1 AQDPALRHGGGR
13 GLNTQETY
21 GALGLSEWEYGRIL
35 DLMGRE
41 PNYLELSLFSVMW
54 SEHCGYKNSRPLL
67 RRFPNEGPRVL
78 QGPGENAGV
87 VSLGDGWALAFKM
100 ESHNHPSAV
109 EPYEGAA
116 TGVGGIIRDILA
128 MGARP
133 VALLDSLRLGPL
145 DEERNRY
152 LFREVVRGIGGY
164 GNAVGVPTVGG
175 EVEFSPAYSGN
186 PLVNAMCVGV
196 IRVDDLMRS
205 RATGEEN
212 AIVLL
217 GSKTGRDGIHGATF
231 ASDELTEES
240 ESKRSNVQVGDPF
253 AEKMLIE
260 CCLKL
265 LEDDLLVSL
274 QDLGAAGITS
284 SASEM
289 AASGGV
295 GIDIE
300 VEKVPRREV
309 GMEPW
314 EVMISESQER
324 MLAVVEPGKV
334 EEALALA
341 RRYGIGGTVV
351 GRVAGHGDLRVV
363 ENGEVVGTVPAEHL
377 ADAPAYEREVVRPAY
392 LDEVQRFDVAEIPE
406 PEDHNQVLLKMLSH
420 PNGRSRRSIFA
431 QYDHQVGTD
440 TVVLPGA
447 DAAVMRVKGTGRG
460 FAVTTDGRGRHCY
473 LDSRGGG
480 AATVAEAYRNLSCV
494 GAEPVA
500 VTDCLNFGSPE
511 KPDGYYQL
519 AECIEG
525 MSEACEALGTP
536 VVSGNVSLF
545 NETDRG
551 PIYPTPTVGMVGVFE
566 DVGRHATPSFKRE
579 GDMVVLIGPLPP
591 VRAEFPASVENS
603 ISGSSYL
610 EIVHG
615 QVRGLPPRANLSEEK
630 RCGDLVRDMIRTGL
644 VDTAH
649 DVSGGGD
656 AVALAEMALA
666 GGIGFDFDGEVDVQ
680 GAPNGLRVDGYPV
693 RADAFLFGE
702 RPGMYL
708 IAFPKERW
716 DDVQAALSRFAYDWL
731 GNTGGRRFKIGDL
744 IDLDLEDLKAAYE
757 RDLFGVPGEAVGGSE
772 AVG

>member
-1 AQDPALRHGGGR
+1 
-13 GLNTQETY
+13 
-21 GALGLSEWEYGRIL
+21 
-35 DLMGRE
+35 MGRA

-67 RRFPNEGPRVL
+67 KRFPNEGARVV

-87 VSLGDGWALAFKM
+87 VEVGEGWAVAFKM

-133 VALLDSLRLGPL
+133 VALLDSLRFGPL
-145 DEERNRY
+145 GEERSRY

-175 EVEFSPAYSGN
+175 EVEFAEAYSGN
-186 PLVNAMCVGV
+186 PLVNAMCVGL
-196 IRVDDLMRS
+196 IRTDDLMRAS
-205 RATGEEN
+205 ATGEGN
-212 AIVLL
+212 LVVLL

-253 AEKMLIE
+253 CEKMLIE

-265 LEDDLLVSL
+265 LDRGLLVSL

-289 AASGGV
+289 AAKGGV
-295 GIDIE
+295 GIEIE
-300 VEKVPRREV
+300 TDRVPLREG

-324 MLAVVEPGKV
+324 MLAIVAPEKV
-334 EEALALA
+334 DEVLKLAE
-341 RRYGIGGTVV
+341 RYELVGAIV
-351 GRVAGHGDLRVV
+351 GRVAGHGDLRVL
-363 ENGEVVGTVPAEHL
+363 NKGEVVGTVPAGHL
-377 ADAPAYEREVVRPAY
+377 ADAPVYERDVVRPQY
-392 LDEVQRFDVAEIPE
+392 LDDVPELDLDELPE
-406 PEDHNQVLLKMLSH
+406 PEDYNTVLLQMLGH
-420 PNGRSRRSIFA
+420 PNLRSRRPIFT

-440 TVVLPGA
+440 TVILPGA
-447 DAAVMRVKGTGRG
+447 DAAVMRIKDTNLG

-473 LDSRGGG
+473 LDPRGGG

-525 MSEACEALGTP
+525 MSRACEVFGTP
-536 VVSGNVSLF
+536 VVSGNVSLY

-551 PIYPTPTVGMVGVFE
+551 AIYPTPTVGMVGVMK
-566 DVGRHATPSFKRE
+566 DVNRHATPAFKRE
-579 GDMVVLIGPLPP
+579 GDLVMIVGGVNEELSF
-591 VRAEFPASVENS
+591 A
-603 ISGSSYL
+603 GSEYL
-610 EIVHG
+610 EVVHG
-615 QVRGLPPRANLSEEK
+615 RVAGRFPKPDIVEERAYSDLVRGLVER
-630 RCGDLVRDMIRTGL
+630 GL
-644 VDTAH
+644 IDTAH
-649 DVSGGGD
+649 DISGGGELF
-656 AVALAEMALA
+656 ALAEMAIS
-666 GGIGFDFDGEVDVQ
+666 GGVGFAYDEEE
-680 GAPNGLRVDGYPV
+680 LEH
-693 RADAFLFGE
+693 FLEYTRRPDLSFFGE
-702 RPGMYL
+702 TGASFL
-708 IAFPKERW
+708 IAFPEERW
-716 DDVQAALSRFAYDWL
+716 EEMQDALGVADQSGVSWVAYDHV
-731 GNTGGRRFKIGDL
+731 GRTGGNRFRVGNH
-744 IDLDLEDLKAAYE
+744 IDLGLNDLRGAYE
-757 RDLFGVPGEAVGGSE
+757 RDLFEAHVPEGGHI
-772 AVG
+772 G

>member
-1 AQDPALRHGGGR
+1 
-13 GLNTQETY
+13 
-21 GALGLSEWEYGRIL
+21 
-35 DLMGRE
+35 MGRE

-87 VSLGDGWALAFKM
+87 VEVGDGWALAFKM

-133 VALLDSLRLGPL
+133 VALLDSLRFGPL

-175 EVEFSPAYSGN
+175 EVEFSHAYSGN
-186 PLVNAMCVGV
+186 PLVNAMCVGL

-205 RATGEEN
+205 RATGEGN
-212 AIVLL
+212 AVVLL

-240 ESKRSNVQVGDPF
+240 ESRRSNVQVGDPF

-260 CCLKL
+260 CCLEL
-265 LEDDLLVSL
+265 LKQDLLVSL

-289 AASGGV
+289 AAGGGV

-300 VEKVPRREV
+300 VEKVPRRET

-324 MLAVVEPGKV
+324 MLAVVEPEKV
-334 EEALALA
+334 DEALALA
-341 RRYGIGGTVV
+341 QRFGIGGTVV
-351 GRVAGHGDLRVV
+351 GRVAEHGDLRVV
-363 ENGEVVGTVPAEHL
+363 ENGEVAGTVPAEHL
-377 ADAPAYEREVVRPAY
+377 ADAPVYEREVVRPAY
-392 LDEVQRFDVAEIPE
+392 LDEVQNFDVGEIPE
-406 PEDHNQVLLKMLSH
+406 PEDYNEVLLEMLSH
-420 PNGRSRRSIFA
+420 PNLLSRRSIYN
-431 QYDHQVGTD
+431 QYDHQVGTN

-447 DAAVMRVKGTGRG
+447 DAAVMRIKGTKRG
-460 FAVTTDGRGRHCY
+460 FAVTTDGRGRHCF
-473 LDSRGGG
+473 LDPRGGG

-525 MSEACEALGTP
+525 MSEACEAFGTP

-566 DVGRHATPSFKRE
+566 DVGRHATPAFKRE
-579 GDMVVLIGPLPP
+579 GDMVVVIGKGWRSSL
-591 VRAEFPASVENS
+591 A
-603 ISGSSYL
+603 GSEYL
-610 EIVHG
+610 ET
-615 QVRGLPPRANLSEEK
+615 VRGEAVGRPPTPDLVAEK
-630 RCGDLVRDMIRTGL
+630 EYADLVRHLITDGL
-644 VDTAH
+644 IDTAH
-649 DVSGGGD
+649 DVSAGGEI
-656 AVALAEMALA
+656 VALAEMALA
-666 GGIGFDFDGEVDVQ
+666 GGLGIEYEDIEIEGLI
-680 GAPNGLRVDGYPV
+680 NGKGGG
-693 RADAFLFGE
+693 RADTGLFGE
-702 RPGMYL
+702 GGLSFIVAIPD
-708 IAFPKERW
+708 ERW
-716 DDVQAALSRFAYDWL
+716 DDLQKAL
-731 GNTGGRRFKIGDL
+731 GNVPYDSIAIVGGDRLILPGL
-744 IDLDLEDLKAAYE
+744 IDVGLDEMRDAHE

>member
-1 AQDPALRHGGGR
+1 
-13 GLNTQETY
+13 
-21 GALGLSEWEYGRIL
+21 
-35 DLMGRE
+35 MGRA

-67 RRFPNEGPRVL
+67 GRFPDQGARVV

-87 VSLGDGWALAFKM
+87 VEVGDGWALAFKM

-133 VALLDSLRLGPL
+133 VALFDSLRFGPL
-145 DEERNRY
+145 DEERSRY

-175 EVEFSPAYSGN
+175 EVEFAGAYSGN
-186 PLVNAMCVGV
+186 PLVNAMCIGL
-196 IRVDDLMRS
+196 IRTEDLVRS
-205 RATGEEN
+205 SATGEGN
-212 AIVLL
+212 LVVLL

-253 AEKMLIE
+253 CEKMLIE
-260 CCLKL
+260 CCLEL
-265 LEDDLLVSL
+265 LDRGLLVSL

-289 AASGGV
+289 AAKGGV
-295 GIDIE
+295 GIEIE
-300 VEKVPRREV
+300 TDKVPLRES

-324 MLAVVEPGKV
+324 MLAVVEPEKADEVLRLAERYELVGK
-334 EEALALA
+334 
-341 RRYGIGGTVV
+341 VV
-351 GRVAGHGDLRVV
+351 GRVAGHGDLRVLDQ
-363 ENGEVVGTVPAEHL
+363 GEVVGTVPAEHL
-377 ADAPAYEREVVRPAY
+377 ADAPVYEREVVRPEY
-392 LDEVQRFDVAEIPE
+392 LDAVEDLDLDELPQ
-406 PEDHNQVLLKMLSH
+406 PEDYNAVLLKMLGH
-420 PNGRSRRSIFA
+420 PNLRSRRPIFA

-440 TVVLPGA
+440 SVVLPGA
-447 DAAVMRVKGTGRG
+447 DAAVMRIKDTKLG
-460 FAVTTDGRGRHCY
+460 FAATTDGRGRHCY
-473 LDSRGGG
+473 LDPRGGG

-519 AECIEG
+519 VECIEG
-525 MSEACEALGTP
+525 MSEACEVFGTP

-551 PIYPTPTVGMVGVFE
+551 AIYPTPTVGMVGVFE
-566 DVGRHATPSFKRE
+566 DVNRHATPAFKRE
-579 GDMVVLIGPLPP
+579 GDQVVMIGSGP
-591 VRAEFPASVENS
+591 RASLA
-603 ISGSSYL
+603 GSEYL

-615 QVRGLPPRANLSEEK
+615 RAAGKPLEPNLAAEK
-630 RCGDLVRDMIRTGL
+630 ETADLVRELIESGI

-649 DVSGGGD
+649 DVSGGGEIV
-656 AVALAEMALA
+656 AVAEMALA
-666 GGIGFDFDGEVDVQ
+666 GDLGIEYAKGELERMTAHL
-680 GAPNGLRVDGYPV
+680 GRG
-693 RADAFLFGE
+693 RADAALFGE
-702 RPGMYL
+702 DSGVFIVAVPE
-708 IAFPKERW
+708 ERW
-716 DDVQAALSRFAYDWL
+716 
-731 GNTGGRRFKIGDL
+731 GDL
-744 IDLDLEDLKAAYE
+744 EEVLLGAACYDDWIGTVGGDRIKVGDAIDVNLSDLKVAYE
-757 RDLFGVPGEAVGGSE
+757 RDLFEQHAPEGGHI
-772 AVG
+772 G

>member
-1 AQDPALRHGGGR
+1 
-13 GLNTQETY
+13 
-21 GALGLSEWEYGRIL
+21 LGLSEWEYERIL

-133 VALLDSLRLGPL
+133 VALLDSYASGRW
-145 DEERNRY
+145 RRSATATCSA
-152 LFREVVRGIGGY
+152 RSCAASGGT
-164 GNAVGVPTVGG
+164 ATPSACRPSGG
-175 EVEFSPAYSGN
+175 GRVLAGLLGN
-186 PLVNAMCVGV
+186 PLVNAMCVGL

-205 RATGEEN
+205 RATGEGN
-212 AIVLL
+212 AVVLL

-265 LEDDLLVSL
+265 LEEDLLVSL

-300 VEKVPRREV
+300 VEKVPRRET

-324 MLAVVEPGKV
+324 MLAVAEPEKV
-334 EEALALA
+334 DEALALA

-351 GRVAGHGDLRVV
+351 GSVAGHGDLRVI
-363 ENGEVVGTVPAEHL
+363 EDGEVVGTVSAEHL

-392 LDEVQRFDVAEIPE
+392 LDEVQKLDVAEIPE
-406 PEDHNQVLLKMLSH
+406 PENFNEVLLKMLSH
-420 PNGRSRRSIFA
+420 PNLRSRRSIFT
-431 QYDHQVGTD
+431 QYDHQVGTN

-447 DAAVMRVKGTGRG
+447 DAAVMRVKGTERG

-473 LDSRGGG
+473 LDPRGGG

-525 MSEACEALGTP
+525 MSEACEAFGTP

-551 PIYPTPTVGMVGVFE
+551 PDLP
-566 DVGRHATPSFKRE
+566 DAHRRHGRRLRGRGPARDPGFKRE
-579 GDMVVLIGPLPP
+579 GDMVVMIGPRLPA
-591 VRAEFPASVENS
+591 VEFPRHAARSSTGDRHGASRE
-603 ISGSSYL
+603 
-610 EIVHG
+610 
-615 QVRGLPPRANLSEEK
+615 PPEPTSPRK
-630 RCGDLVRDMIRTGL
+630 RSRT
-644 VDTAH
+644 
-649 DVSGGGD
+649 
-656 AVALAEMALA
+656 
-666 GGIGFDFDGEVDVQ
+666 
-680 GAPNGLRVDGYPV
+680 
-693 RADAFLFGE
+693 
-702 RPGMYL
+702 
-708 IAFPKERW
+708 W
-716 DDVQAALSRFAYDWL
+716 
-731 GNTGGRRFKIGDL
+731 
-744 IDLDLEDLKAAYE
+744 
-757 RDLFGVPGEAVGGSE
+757 
-772 AVG
+772 

>member
-1 AQDPALRHGGGR
+1 MNL
-13 GLNTQETY
+13 QETY
-21 GALGLSEWEYGRIL
+21 SSLGISDYEYGRIL
-35 DLMGRE
+35 ELMGRA

-67 RRFPNEGPRVL
+67 RRFPNTGPRVL

-87 VSLGDGWALAFKM
+87 VEVGDGWALAFKM

-133 VALLDSLRLGPL
+133 VALMNSLRFGPL
-145 DEERNRY
+145 DGDRRDEERNRY

-175 EVEFSPAYSGN
+175 EVEFAESYSGN
-186 PLVNAMCVGV
+186 PLVNAMCVGL
-196 IRVDDLMRS
+196 IRTEDLMS
-205 RATGEEN
+205 AQATGEGN
-212 AIVLL
+212 LVVLL

-240 ESKRSNVQVGDPF
+240 GSKRSNVQVGDPF
-253 AEKMLIE
+253 CEKMVIE

-265 LEDDLLVSL
+265 LADGLLVAL

-295 GIDIE
+295 GIEIE
-300 VEKVPRREV
+300 TDKIPLRES

-324 MLAVVEPGKV
+324 MLAVVEPDKADMVLRMV
-334 EEALALA
+334 E
-341 RRYGIGGTVV
+341 RYELVGAVV
-351 GRVAGHGDLRVV
+351 GRVADHGELRVIHD
-363 ENGEVVGTVPAEHL
+363 GEVVGSVPAGYL
-377 ADAPAYEREVVRPAY
+377 ADAPVYEREVIRPAY
-392 LDEVQRFDVAEIPE
+392 LDEIPKLNFNKLPQPDDYNE
-406 PEDHNQVLLKMLSH
+406 VLLRTLSH
-420 PNGRSRRSIFA
+420 PNLCSRRSIYT

-447 DAAVMRVKGTGRG
+447 DAAVMRIKGTKLG
-460 FAVTTDGRGRHCY
+460 FAITTDGRGRHCY
-473 LDSRGGG
+473 LDPRGGG

-511 KPDGYYQL
+511 KREGYYQL

-536 VVSGNVSLF
+536 VVSGNVSLY
-545 NETDRG
+545 NETERG
-551 PIYPTPTVGMVGVFE
+551 AIYPTPVVGMVGVFE
-566 DVGRHATPSFKRE
+566 DVSRHATPGFKRE
-579 GDMVVLIGPLPP
+579 GDLVIVLGGGKTDPNISPLAGSEYLSIFHGELG
-591 VRAEFPASVENS
+591 RAPARLD
-603 ISGSSYL
+603 IK
-610 EIVHG
+610 
-615 QVRGLPPRANLSEEK
+615 EEK
-630 RCGDLVRDMIRTGL
+630 RAGEFVRHLIHTGL

-649 DVSGGGD
+649 DLSGGGL
-656 AVALAEMALA
+656 AVALAEMSLI
-666 GGIGFDFDGEVDVQ
+666 GGIGVDFYHAEALD
-680 GAPNGLRVDGYPV
+680 RRTGYV
-693 RADAFLFGE
+693 KERLFGE
-702 RPGMYL
+702 SHGGYIVAVPE
-708 IAFPKERW
+708 ERW
-716 DDVQAALSRFAYDWL
+716 EEMQRALLGGTEHGSFGYDQFAT
-731 GNTGGRRFKIGDL
+731 TGGDRFEIGDL
-744 IDLDLEDLKAAYE
+744 IDVSVDDLRNAYE
-757 RDLFGVPGEAVGGSE
+757 RDLFESYAPEGGHVG
-772 AVG
+772 

>member
-1 AQDPALRHGGGR
+1 
-13 GLNTQETY
+13 
-21 GALGLSEWEYGRIL
+21 
-35 DLMGRE
+35 MGRA

-67 RRFPNEGPRVL
+67 KRFPNEGERVV

-87 VSLGDGWALAFKM
+87 VEVGEGWAVAFKM

-133 VALLDSLRLGPL
+133 VALLDSLRFGPL
-145 DEERNRY
+145 EEERSRY

-175 EVEFSPAYSGN
+175 EVEFAEAYSGN
-186 PLVNAMCVGV
+186 PLVNAMCVGLV
-196 IRVDDLMRS
+196 RTEDLVRS
-205 RATGEEN
+205 SATGEGN
-212 AIVLL
+212 LVVLL

-240 ESKRSNVQVGDPF
+240 ESRRSNVQVGDPF
-253 AEKMLIE
+253 CEKMLIE

-265 LEDDLLVSL
+265 LDEDLLVSL

-289 AASGGV
+289 AAKGGV
-295 GIDIE
+295 GIEIE
-300 VEKVPRREV
+300 TDKVPLRES

-324 MLAVVEPGKV
+324 MLAIVTPEKADEVLNV
-334 EEALALA
+334 AA
-341 RRYGIGGTVV
+341 RYELVGAVV
-351 GRVAGHGDLRVV
+351 GRVAGHGDLRVIH
-363 ENGEVVGTVPAEHL
+363 NGETVGTIPAEHL
-377 ADAPAYEREVVRPAY
+377 ADAPVYERDVVRPEY
-392 LDEVQRFDVAEIPE
+392 LDVVSELDDVPE
-406 PEDHNQVLLKMLSH
+406 PEDYGAVLLRMLGH
-420 PNGRSRRSIFA
+420 PNLRSRRPIFT

-447 DAAVMRVKGTGRG
+447 DAAVMRIKGTDLG

-473 LDSRGGG
+473 LDPRGGG

-525 MSEACEALGTP
+525 MSEACEVFGTP
-536 VVSGNVSLF
+536 VVSGNVSLY
-545 NETDRG
+545 NETDLG
-551 PIYPTPTVGMVGVFE
+551 AIYPTPTVGMVGVLE
-566 DVGRHATPSFKRE
+566 DVNRHATPAFKRE
-579 GDMVVLIGPLPP
+579 GDLVVVIGRGSP
-591 VRAEFPASVENS
+591 VSLAG
-603 ISGSSYL
+603 SGYL

-615 QVRGLPPRANLSEEK
+615 RVTGKPPNSELICEKELADLLRGMVRS
-630 RCGDLVRDMIRTGL
+630 GL

-649 DVSGGGD
+649 DISGGGEI
-656 AVALAEMALA
+656 VTVAEMALA
-666 GGIGFDFDGEVDVQ
+666 GGLGMRYSEGEFESKIAGQGGGRTDV
-680 GAPNGLRVDGYPV
+680 A
-693 RADAFLFGE
+693 LFGE
-702 RPGMYL
+702 ESG
-708 IAFPKERW
+708 AFIVAIPRERW
-716 DDVQAALSRFAYDWL
+716 ADFQAAVPGNIGYDQI
-731 GNTGGRRFKIGDL
+731 GTVGGDRLTFPGL
-744 IDLDLEDLKAAYE
+744 LDLGLSDLKSAYE
-757 RDLFGVPGEAVGGSE
+757 RDLFEAHAPEGGHF
-772 AVG
+772 G

>member
-1 AQDPALRHGGGR
+1 M
-13 GLNTQETY
+13 QETY
-21 GALGLSEWEYGRIL
+21 SALGISDFEYDRIL
-35 DLMGRE
+35 ELMGRA

-67 RRFPNEGPRVL
+67 GRFPNTGPRVL

-87 VSLGDGWALAFKM
+87 VEVGDGWALAFKM

-133 VALLDSLRLGPL
+133 VALMNSLRFGPT

-175 EVEFSPAYSGN
+175 EVEFAERYSGN
-186 PLVNAMCVGV
+186 PLVNAMCVGL
-196 IRVDDLMRS
+196 IRTEDLMS
-205 RATGEEN
+205 ARATGEGN
-212 AIVLL
+212 LVVLL

-231 ASDELTEES
+231 ASDELSEES

-253 AEKMLIE
+253 CEKMVIE
-260 CCLKL
+260 CCLKML
-265 LEDDLLVSL
+265 ADGLLVAL

-295 GIDIE
+295 GIEIE
-300 VEKVPRREV
+300 TDRIPLRES

-324 MLAVVEPGKV
+324 MLAVVEPDKADAV
-334 EEALALA
+334 LAMA
-341 RRYGIGGTVV
+341 ERYGLAGAVV
-351 GRVAGHGDLRVV
+351 GRVADHGELRVIHD
-363 ENGEVVGTVPAEHL
+363 GEVFGSVPAEYL
-377 ADAPAYEREVVRPAY
+377 ADAPVYEREVARPSY
-392 LDEVQRFDVAEIPE
+392 LDEIPNLNLNE
-406 PEDHNQVLLKMLSH
+406 LPQPEDYNGVLLKMLAH
-420 PNGRSRRSIFA
+420 PNLCSRRSIYT

-440 TVVLPGA
+440 AVVLPGA
-447 DAAVMRVKGTGRG
+447 DAAVMRIKGTKLG
-460 FAVTTDGRGRHCY
+460 FAITTDGRGRHCY
-473 LDSRGGG
+473 LDPRGGG

-511 KPDGYYQL
+511 KREGYYQL

-525 MSEACEALGTP
+525 VSEACEAFGTP
-536 VVSGNVSLF
+536 VVSGNVSLY
-545 NETDRG
+545 NETERG
-551 PIYPTPTVGMVGVFE
+551 AIYPTPTVGMVGTFD
-566 DVGRHATPSFKRE
+566 DVNRHATPGFKRE
-579 GDMVVLIGPLPP
+579 GDMVVVIG
-591 VRAEFPASVENS
+591 
-603 ISGSSYL
+603 SGSHVSLAGSDYL

-615 QVRGLPPRANLSEEK
+615 RVAGKPLEPNLRAEK
-630 RCGDLVRDMIRTGL
+630 KTADLVREMVRSGL

-649 DVSGGGD
+649 DISGGGEI
-656 AVALAEMALA
+656 VSVAEMALA
-666 GGIGFDFDGEVDVQ
+666 GGLGIEYCEGELERMVAGQ
-680 GAPNGLRVDGYPV
+680 GGG
-693 RADAFLFGE
+693 RADVAFFGE
-702 RPGMYL
+702 APGEF
-708 IAFPKERW
+708 IVAVPEERW
-716 DDVQAALSRFAYDWL
+716 DELQDALRGVAGYDQI
-731 GNTGGRRFKIGDL
+731 GTVGGDRFKIGDL
-744 IDLDLEDLKAAYE
+744 IDLGVRDLREAYE
-757 RDLFGVPGEAVGGSE
+757 RDLFETYAPEGGHVG
-772 AVG
+772 

>member
-1 AQDPALRHGGGR
+1 MNL
-13 GLNTQETY
+13 QETY
-21 GALGLSEWEYGRIL
+21 SSLGISDYEYGRIL
-35 DLMGRE
+35 ELMGRA

-67 RRFPNEGPRVL
+67 RRFPNAGPRVL

-87 VSLGDGWALAFKM
+87 VEVGDGWALAFKM

-133 VALLDSLRLGPL
+133 VALMNSLRFGPL
-145 DEERNRY
+145 DGDRQDEERNRY

-175 EVEFSPAYSGN
+175 EVEFAESYSGN
-186 PLVNAMCVGV
+186 PLVNAMCVGL
-196 IRVDDLMRS
+196 IRIEDLMS
-205 RATGEEN
+205 AQATGEGN
-212 AIVLL
+212 LVVLL

-231 ASDELTEES
+231 ASDELSEES

-253 AEKMLIE
+253 CEKMVIE

-265 LEDDLLVSL
+265 LSDGLLVAL

-295 GIDIE
+295 GIEIE
-300 VEKVPRREV
+300 TDRIPLRES

-324 MLAVVEPGKV
+324 MLAVVEPDKADEV
-334 EEALALA
+334 LRMAE
-341 RRYGIGGTVV
+341 RYELVGAVV
-351 GRVAGHGDLRVV
+351 GRVADHRELRVV
-363 ENGEVVGTVPAEHL
+363 HDGEVVGSVPAGYL
-377 ADAPAYEREVVRPAY
+377 ADAPVYEREVTRPAY
-392 LDEVQRFDVAEIPE
+392 LDEVPKLNFNKLPQPDDYNE
-406 PEDHNQVLLKMLSH
+406 VLLKMLAH
-420 PNGRSRRSIFA
+420 PNLCSRRSIYT

-447 DAAVMRVKGTGRG
+447 DAAVMRIKGTKLG
-460 FAVTTDGRGRHCY
+460 FAITTDGRGRHCY
-473 LDSRGGG
+473 LDPRGGG

-511 KPDGYYQL
+511 KREGYYQL

-525 MSEACEALGTP
+525 MSEACEVFGTP
-536 VVSGNVSLF
+536 VVSGNVSLY
-545 NETDRG
+545 NETERG
-551 PIYPTPTVGMVGVFE
+551 AIYPTPTVGMVGVFE
-566 DVGRHATPSFKRE
+566 DVERHATPGFKRE
-579 GDMVVLIGPLPP
+579 GDLVIELGGGETDPNISPL
-591 VRAEFPASVENS
+591 A
-603 ISGSSYL
+603 GSEYL
-610 EIVHG
+610 SIVHG
-615 QVRGLPPRANLSEEK
+615 ELGRPPARADLKEEK
-630 RCGDLVRDMIRTGL
+630 RAGEFVRHLIRSGL

-649 DVSGGGD
+649 DLSGGGL

-666 GGIGFDFDGEVDVQ
+666 GGIGVDLYPTE
-680 GAPNGLRVDGYPV
+680 ALDRRTGYV
-693 RADAFLFGE
+693 KERLFGE
-702 RPGMYL
+702 SDGGYL
-708 IAFPKERW
+708 ITVPEERW
-716 DDVQAALSRFAYDWL
+716 EEMQRVLLGGTEHGSFAYDQIAT
-731 GNTGGRRFKIGDL
+731 TGGDRFEIGDL
-744 IDLDLEDLKAAYE
+744 IDVSVHKLREAYE
-757 RDLFGVPGEAVGGSE
+757 RDLFETYAPEGGHVG
-772 AVG
+772 

>member
-1 AQDPALRHGGGR
+1 M
-13 GLNTQETY
+13 
-21 GALGLSEWEYGRIL
+21 GLSEWEYGRIL
-35 DLMGRE
+35 ELMGRE

-87 VSLGDGWALAFKM
+87 VEVGDGWALAFKM

-133 VALLDSLRLGPL
+133 VALLDSLRFGPL
-145 DEERNRY
+145 EEERNRY

-186 PLVNAMCVGV
+186 PLVNAMCVGL

-205 RATGEEN
+205 RATGEGN
-212 AIVLL
+212 AVVLL

-300 VEKVPRREV
+300 VEKVPRRES

-324 MLAVVEPGKV
+324 MLAVVEPEKV

-377 ADAPAYEREVVRPAY
+377 ADAPAYEREVVRPKY
-392 LDEVQRFDVAEIPE
+392 LDEVQGFDVAGLPE
-406 PEDHNQVLLKMLSH
+406 PEDFNEVLLKMLSH
-420 PNGRSRRSIFA
+420 PNGRSRRSIYR
-431 QYDHQVGTD
+431 QYDHEVGTS
-440 TVVLPGA
+440 TVVAPGA
-447 DAAVMRVKGTGRG
+447 DAAVMRIRGTRRG
-460 FAVTTDGRGRHCY
+460 FALTTDGRGRHCY
-473 LDSRGGG
+473 LDPRGGG
-480 AATVAEAYRNLSCV
+480 MATVAEAYRNLSCV

-525 MSEACEALGTP
+525 MSEACEVLGTP

-566 DVGRHATPSFKRE
+566 DVSRHATPAFKRE
-579 GDMVVLIGPLPP
+579 GDLVVAIGAGTP
-591 VRAEFPASVENS
+591 VSLA
-603 ISGSSYL
+603 GSDYL
-610 EIVHG
+610 EVIHG
-615 QVRGLPPRANLSEEK
+615 RVGGRPPEPSLDAEKATSDLVRGL
-630 RCGDLVRDMIRTGL
+630 VRDGI

-649 DVSGGGD
+649 DISAGGE
-656 AVALAEMALA
+656 AVAVAEMALA
-666 GGIGFDFDGEVDVQ
+666 GGLGLEYLEGEFERKVAGQGRGKADV
-680 GAPNGLRVDGYPV
+680 A
-693 RADAFLFGE
+693 LFGE
-702 RPGMYL
+702 EPG
-708 IAFPKERW
+708 AFLVAVPWERW
-716 DDVQAALSRFAYDWL
+716 AALQDALGGDVGYDQI
-731 GNTGGRRFKIGDL
+731 GTVGGDSVKIPGV
-744 IDLDLEDLKAAYE
+744 IDLSLSELREAHE
-757 RDLFGVPGEAVGGSE
+757 QDLFGVPGEVVGGAE

>member
-1 AQDPALRHGGGR
+1 
-13 GLNTQETY
+13 
-21 GALGLSEWEYGRIL
+21 
-35 DLMGRE
+35 LMGRA

-67 RRFPNEGPRVL
+67 KRFPNEGERVV

-87 VSLGDGWALAFKM
+87 VEVGEGWAVAFKM

-133 VALLDSLRLGPL
+133 VALLDSLRFGPL
-145 DEERNRY
+145 GEERSRY

-175 EVEFSPAYSGN
+175 EVEFAEAYSGN

-196 IRVDDLMRS
+196 IRTEDLVRS
-205 RATGEEN
+205 SATGEGN
-212 AIVLL
+212 LVVLL

-253 AEKMLIE
+253 CEKMLIE

-265 LEDDLLVSL
+265 LDEDLLVSL

-289 AASGGV
+289 AAKGGV
-295 GIDIE
+295 GIEIE
-300 VEKVPRREV
+300 TDKVPLRES

-324 MLAVVEPGKV
+324 MLAVVEPHKADEV
-334 EEALALA
+334 LELAE
-341 RRYGIGGTVV
+341 RYELVGAVV
-351 GRVAGHGDLRVV
+351 GSVADHGDLRVIHH
-363 ENGEVVGTVPAEHL
+363 GEVFGTVPAEHL
-377 ADAPAYEREVVRPAY
+377 ADAPVYEREVVRPSY
-392 LDEVQRFDVAEIPE
+392 LDEVQGVDLDHLSE
-406 PEDHNQVLLKMLSH
+406 PEDYNAVLLRMLGN
-420 PNGRSRRSIFA
+420 PNLRSRRSIFT

-447 DAAVMRVKGTGRG
+447 DAAVMRIKGTELG
-460 FAVTTDGRGRHCY
+460 FAVTTDGRGRHCF
-473 LDSRGGG
+473 LDPRGGG

-511 KPDGYYQL
+511 KPDGYFQL

-525 MSEACEALGTP
+525 MSEACEVFGTP
-536 VVSGNVSLF
+536 VVSGNVSLY

-551 PIYPTPTVGMVGVFE
+551 AIYPSPTVGMVGVMR
-566 DVGRHATPSFKRE
+566 DVNRHATPAFKRK
-579 GDMVVLIGPLPP
+579 GDRVMIVGGVGNGLSF
-591 VRAEFPASVENS
+591 A
-603 ISGSSYL
+603 GSEYL
-610 EIVHG
+610 EVMHG
-615 QVRGLPPRANLSEEK
+615 RVAGRIPVPDVSEEK
-630 RCGDLVRDMIRTGL
+630 AYADLIRGLVERGL

-649 DVSGGGD
+649 DMSAGGEII
-656 AVALAEMALA
+656 ALAEMAMA
-666 GGIGFDFDGEVDVQ
+666 GGVGFEYDESELESFLEYTRRPDL
-680 GAPNGLRVDGYPV
+680 A
-693 RADAFLFGE
+693 LFGE
-702 RPGMYL
+702 TGASYL
-708 IAFPKERW
+708 IAFPEERW
-716 DDVQAALSRFAYDWL
+716 NEVQDALGATDSSGVNWVAYDDVGR
-731 GNTGGRRFKIGDL
+731 TGGNRFKVGDL
-744 IDLDLEDLKAAYE
+744 IDLGLDDLRSAYE
-757 RDLFGVPGEAVGGSE
+757 RDLFEAHAPEGGHI
-772 AVG
+772 G